1 MKLSVA
7 LADRLAAGEPAVLV
21 RILAAHGS
29 TPREAGAA
37 MMVTPDGS
45 KGTIGGGAL
54 EMEAIRKARSMIAS
68 GTADGFMDVPL
79 GPAIGQCCGG
89 RVELSLERLDAGVLD
104 GVRRAE
110 AAASGSAIPVLVFGA
125 GHTGR
130 AIALALQPLPFH
142 VTVVDTRP
150 QLLAELPSDIDS
162 RAMPLP
168 EQAVAAAPAQAAFLV
183 VTHDHALDF
192 HIAASALAR
201 ADAAYVGMIGS
212 ATKRARFNRHLEEA
226 GLGGQATRLHL
237 PIGGRQVRDKRPE
250 VIAAMVAAELLVHFM
265 GTDVEN
271 PMHRLCTCP

>member
-7 LADRLAAGEPAVLV
+7 LSDRLAAGEPAVLV

-54 EMEAIRKARSMIAS
+54 EMEAIRKARAMMGS
-68 GTADGFMDVPL
+68 GAADGFMDVPL

-89 RVELSLERLDAGVLD
+89 RVELSLQRLDAQVLD
-104 GVRRAE
+104 AVRRAE
-110 AAASGSAIPVLVFGA
+110 AAASGSDRPVLVFGA

-130 AIALALQPLPFH
+130 AIALALQPLPFR
-142 VTVVDTRP
+142 VTVIDTRP
-150 QLLAELPSDIDS
+150 QLLAELPPGIDS

-168 EQAVAAAPAQAAFLV
+168 EQAVAAAPPHAALLL

-192 HIAASALAR
+192 HIAAAALAR
-201 ADAAYVGMIGS
+201 RDAAYVGMIGS
-212 ATKRARFNRHLEEA
+212 ATKRARFNRHLAEA
-226 GLGGQATRLHL
+226 GLDGEAARLHL
-237 PIGGRQVRDKRPE
+237 PIGGARVRDKRPE

>member
-7 LADRLAAGEPAVLV
+7 LSDRLAAGEPAVLV

-54 EMEAIRKARSMIAS
+54 EMEAIRKARAMMGS
-68 GTADGFMDVPL
+68 GAADGFMDVPL

-89 RVELSLERLDAGVLD
+89 RVELSLQRLDAQVLD
-104 GVRRAE
+104 AVRRAE
-110 AAASGSAIPVLVFGA
+110 AAASGSDRPVLVFGA

-130 AIALALQPLPFH
+130 AIALALQPLPFR
-142 VTVVDTRP
+142 VTVIDTRP
-150 QLLAELPSDIDS
+150 QLLAELPPGIDS

-168 EQAVAAAPAQAAFLV
+168 EQAVAAAPPHAALLI

-192 HIAASALAR
+192 HIAAAALAR
-201 ADAAYVGMIGS
+201 RDAAYVGMIGS
-212 ATKRARFNRHLEEA
+212 ATKRARFNRHLAEA
-226 GLGGQATRLHL
+226 GLDGEAARLHL
-237 PIGGRQVRDKRPE
+237 PIGGARVRDKRPE

>member
-7 LADRLAAGEPAVLV
+7 LSDRLAAGEPAILV

-54 EMEAIRKARSMIAS
+54 EMEAIRKARAMMAS

-89 RVELSLERLDAGVLD
+89 RVELSLQRLDAQVLD
-104 GVRRAE
+104 ALRRAE
-110 AAASGSAIPVLVFGA
+110 AAASGSDRPVLVFGA

-142 VTVVDTRP
+142 VSVVDTRP
-150 QLLAELPSDIDS
+150 QLLDELPPGIDS

-168 EQAVAAAPAQAAFLV
+168 EQAVTAAPAHAAFLV

-192 HIAASALAR
+192 HIAAAALAR
-201 ADAAYVGMIGS
+201 RDAAYVGMIGS
-212 ATKRARFNRHLEEA
+212 ATKRARFDRHLAEA
-226 GLGGQATRLHL
+226 GLDGEAARLHL
-237 PIGGRQVRDKRPE
+237 PIGGARVRDKRPE

>member
-29 TPREAGAA
+29 TPREAGAS
-37 MMVTPDGS
+37 MMVTPEGS
-45 KGTIGGGAL
+45 KGTVGGGAL
-54 EMEAIRKARSMIAS
+54 EMEAIREARSMMAS
-68 GTADGFMDVPL
+68 GVSDSVMDVPL

-89 RVELSLERLDAGVLD
+89 RVELSLKRLDAELLD
-104 GVRRAE
+104 SVRRAE
-110 AAASGSAIPVLVFGA
+110 AAASGSAIPVLLFGA

-150 QLLAELPSDIDS
+150 QLLADLPHGIDS
-162 RAMPLP
+162 RALPLP
-168 EQAVAAAPAQAAFLV
+168 EQAVAAAPAGAAFLV

-192 HIAASALAR
+192 HIAAAALSR
-201 ADAAYVGMIGS
+201 ADAGYVGMIGS
-212 ATKRARFNRHLEEA
+212 ATKRARFSRHLAEA
-226 GLGGQATRLHL
+226 GLEGHAARLHL
-237 PIGGRQVRDKRPE
+237 PIGGSLVRDKRPD